1 MSLHAIDDIG
11 DAIDATKSF
20 LLPFA
25 ARTWLKLAVVV
36 FFIGGGG
43 GGVNGLQN
51 AGNFGGQDQPS
62 GGGFDQPL
70 ADGGAPTTVDG
81 VLSAISPELLVV
93 IGLAA
98 LLVLCFALLSN
109 FMTFVFA
116 ESLIER
122 EVHLRQY
129 LRGNVGNGLRLFVFR
144 LLLGLV
150 SLTLVLGFLYTAF
163 VTVFGGTLDNVTPAA
178 LLGIL
183 PVAIVFILVIS
194 VVQGLLT
201 GFTNVFVVPIMLT
214 SSRGLLGSWKR
225 LLGSMRHNGKQYLAY
240 LAFSFVLAIGVGII
254 ASILGVVAFLL
265 LAIPFV
271 LLGAVC
277 WFGLGG
283 GPVALALLAVIL
295 VFFVLSLLLASNLI
309 QVPLQSF
316 LRYYAMLV
324 LGDIDEPLD
333 PLAEVRSDIRADEPD
348 DIDAPAS
355 GGI

>member
-43 GGVNGLQN
+43 GFNGLQN
-51 AGNFGGQDQPS
+51 AGNVGGQDQPS
-62 GGGFDQPL
+62 SGDQPIFDGSALTEVESVL
-70 ADGGAPTTVDG
+70 AEHTT
-81 VLSAISPELLVV
+81 ELVV
-93 IGLAA
+93 VLGLAV
-98 LLVLCFALLSN
+98 LLVLVFGLLSN
-109 FMTFVFA
+109 FMEFVFVQ
-116 ESLIER
+116 SLIER
-122 EVHLRQY
+122 EVHVRRY
-129 LRGNVGNGLRLFVFR
+129 LRENVGNGLRLFVFR

-150 SLTLVLGFLYTAF
+150 SLTLVFGFLYTAF

-183 PVAIVFILVIS
+183 PVAIVFVLVIS

-201 GFTNVFVVPIMLT
+201 GFTNVFVVPMMLT

-240 LAFSFVLAIGVGII
+240 LAFSIVLAIGVGII

-283 GPVALALLAVIL
+283 GPVALGLLAVIL

>member
-43 GGVNGLQN
+43 GGFNGLQN
-51 AGNFGGQDQPS
+51 AGNVGGQDQPS
-62 GGGFDQPL
+62 SGDQPIFDGSALTEVESVL
-70 ADGGAPTTVDG
+70 AEHTT
-81 VLSAISPELLVV
+81 ELVV
-93 IGLAA
+93 VLGLAV
-98 LLVLCFALLSN
+98 LLVLVFGLLSN
-109 FMTFVFA
+109 FMEFVFVQ
-116 ESLIER
+116 SLIER
-122 EVHLRQY
+122 EVHVRRY
-129 LRGNVGNGLRLFVFR
+129 LRENVGNGLRLFVFR

-150 SLTLVLGFLYTAF
+150 SLMLVLGFLYTAF

-183 PVAIVFILVIS
+183 PVAIVFVLVIS

-201 GFTNVFVVPIMLT
+201 GFTNVFVVPMMLT

-295 VFFVLSLLLASNLI
+295 VFFLLSLLLASNLI

>member
-43 GGVNGLQN
+43 GFNGLQN
-51 AGNFGGQDQPS
+51 AGNVGGQDQPS
-62 GGGFDQPL
+62 SGDQPIFDGSALTEVESVL
-70 ADGGAPTTVDG
+70 AEHTT
-81 VLSAISPELLVV
+81 ELVV
-93 IGLAA
+93 VLGLAV
-98 LLVLCFALLSN
+98 LLVLVFGLLSN
-109 FMTFVFA
+109 FMEFVFVQ
-116 ESLIER
+116 SLIER
-122 EVHLRQY
+122 EVHVRRY
-129 LRGNVGNGLRLFVFR
+129 LRENVGNGLRLFVFR

-150 SLTLVLGFLYTAF
+150 SLTLVFGFLYTAF
-163 VTVFGGTLDNVTPAA
+163 ITVFGGTLDNVTPAA

-183 PVAIVFILVIS
+183 PVAIVFVLVIS

-201 GFTNVFVVPIMLT
+201 GFTNVFVVPMMLT

-225 LLGSMRHNGKQYLAY
+225 LLGSMRYNGKQYLAY
-240 LAFSFVLAIGVGII
+240 LAFSIVLAIGVGII

-309 QVPLQSF
+309 RVPLQSF